1 MGGNII
7 VLIAL
12 AFSQDIAPHNSNL
25 QDHCRDR
32 FNFYGSFPIPII
44 PAVKED
50 TCSKSLSTP
59 LGDVAG
65 AAASSMLFFCWYF
78 CFASTFGNNTSLS
91 TPEMTKEKNE

>member
-32 FNFYGSFPIPII
+32 FNFYGSFPISI
-44 PAVKED
+44 PAVKDD

-59 LGDVAG
+59 LGD
-65 AAASSMLFFCWYF
+65 AAAPDVLSMLFFCWYF